1 MKFRKITA
9 LLCSL
14 LLLNGTG
21 AVAAETAAPYSREE
35 ISAHT
40 LVAGE
45 TAQELLVNGGFEMLE
60 AETKL
65 QVWALSTGPLVEGGS
80 ERTEDAHSGSYALR
94 LSAGEEVH
102 LTQQV
107 AISRL
112 NSGKI
117 CELSLWAK
125 PEKKGSSLTLTQT
138 FGIRNEQIQDEVL
151 EDVNIISFTDAE
163 AGKWTQKILRFT
175 IPERISYTAIDI
187 SVQKD
192 EAVLIDDVSLLLE
205 GAPPKVEKP
214 TKKEPVLEDFE
225 MVKNGDFEQ
234 GTLNWGVEPGQ
245 WNDFISIVPGGA
257 TGNCVKIFK
266 EPENSGKNPQ
276 LLQHISGFEEGAE
289 YQMHFRLK
297 SPGVDKLESIS
308 YGFRW
313 GVNGVR
319 MGHDKTG
326 NMVLLQN
333 DNWIDVYLD
342 SVCPPGA
349 NTCMIDFR
357 HFAPVGYYM
366 IDDVSVYM
374 TKRAP
379 YAEVETDEIFYY
391 TEWKKGE
398 VTVRDRTKNGA
409 LKNGRIVLEIRDGET
424 AVFTSE
430 GSMTGEVKKLEFPV
444 SVLSEKGKEYTAHT
458 AVYNETGS
466 LLEEYDSAIYR
477 YDRPTYLGADGVF
490 RKPDRNGVMREYNV
504 VIGNGVTNPRISIVA
519 PCGVTVVQLVGGA
532 SLPLKERLDMVEKE
546 GLLAQ
551 IVLYSGKK
559 SGGHPEMLPHTIDK
573 VMAVKDHPALFG
585 YKIQDEPMQKGNSDA
600 ELALAY
606 KTIRDLDPNH
616 PIYTV
621 DSGEASYERL
631 GKFCDLMD
639 IDVYPGKG
647 ADRATLLGEKIE
659 AAVKAVKGR
668 KPVGLL
674 QQAFELD
681 GTFPTADEFRHYAY
695 QALLSGASSFG
706 YHSFGESTTPL
717 SPEHSS
723 WPGLVKMAEWEQGF
737 MFDSLVKTK
746 NPMLNEDK
754 TDEVWWRT
762 YVLDGKIY
770 AIVLNRQL
778 EENTATVTLT
788 GVNGGYGAEG
798 YTVKRI
804 AGGEEE
810 TVAVNGTTFTTKL
823 IPQAAYLYEI
833 TPNTPVDFSTLP
845 TMKFRDL
852 TGYNWA
858 QNAISSMENAGVVTG
873 TTDYLFSPGEK
884 ITRGDFAYFLI
895 TALGLTGE
903 ETTSFSDVPSDAY
916 YAKAIAAGKAVG
928 ILEGVGDNLFDPHR
942 EISRQDIMTITARG
956 AKLVKA
962 LAESDTGVLDT
973 FTDAGQIA
981 DYARQSVAD
990 MVNAGLILG
999 NGDGTVNPLG
1009 YTTRAEAAVIAS
1021 RIYNMPVGA

>member
-1 MKFRKITA
+1 MHFKKLASVIGALT
-9 LLCSL
+9 LLCSM
-14 LLLNGTG
+14 GQ
-21 AVAAETAAPYSREE
+21 AAAAADAPYNREE
-35 ISAHT
+35 ITEHS

-45 TAQELLVNGGFEMLE
+45 NATEFIVNGSFEVME

-65 QVWALSTGPLVEGGS
+65 QAWALSTGPLAEGGS
-80 ERTEDAHSGSYALR
+80 ERIEDAHSGSYALR
-94 LSAGEEVH
+94 LSAEEEVH

-112 NSGKI
+112 KSGKI
-117 CELSLWAK
+117 CELSLWVK
-125 PEKKGSSLTLTQT
+125 PEKDKSSLTLTQT

-151 EDVNIISFTDAE
+151 EDVNTISFTDAE

-175 IPERISYTAIDI
+175 VPERISYTAIDI

-192 EAVLIDDVSLLLE
+192 ETVTIDDVSLLLE
-205 GAPPKVEKP
+205 GAPPKEEKP
-214 TKKEPVLEDFE
+214 TKKEPVLEDYE
-225 MVKNGDFEQ
+225 MVKNGGFEE

-245 WNDFISIVPGGA
+245 WNDFISIVPGGV
-257 TGNCVKIFK
+257 TGDCVKIFK

-297 SPGVDKLESIS
+297 SPGIDKLESIS

-313 GVNGVR
+313 GTNGVR

-333 DNWIDVYLD
+333 DSWIDVYLD
-342 SVCPPGA
+342 SVCPAGA

-409 LKNGRIVLEIRDGET
+409 LKNGRIAMEICDGET
-424 AVFTSE
+424 VVFTNE
-430 GSMTGEVKKLEFPV
+430 GIMTGETISLEFPLT
-444 SVLSEKGKEYTAHT
+444 VLTEKGKEYRVRT
-458 AVYNETGS
+458 AVYNESGA
-466 LLEEYDSAIYR
+466 LLEEYNNVIYR

-504 VIGNGVTNPRISIVA
+504 VLGNGVTNPRISIVA
-519 PCGVTVVQLVGGA
+519 PCGVTVAQLVGGA

-559 SGGHPEMLPHTIDK
+559 SGGHPEMLSHTIDK

-585 YKIQDEPMQKGNSDA
+585 YKIQDEPMQKGNSDE

-606 KTIRDLDPNH
+606 KTIRDLDPHH

-647 ADRATLLGEKIE
+647 EDRATLLGEKIE
-659 AAVKAVKGR
+659 AAVRAVKGR

-674 QQAFELD
+674 QQAFELG

-695 QALLSGASSFG
+695 QALMSGASSFG

-723 WPGLVKMAEWEQGF
+723 WPGLVEMAKWEQGF
-737 MFDSLVKTK
+737 MFDSLVKAK
-746 NPMLNEDK
+746 NPMLNEEK
-754 TDEVWWRT
+754 TKDTWWRT

-778 EENTATVTLT
+778 EEKVVTVMLT
-788 GVNGGYGAEG
+788 GVDGGYGAEG
-798 YTVKRI
+798 YTAKRI

-810 TVAVNGTTFTTKL
+810 NIPVSGTTFTVKL
-823 IPQAAYLYEI
+823 VPQAAYLYEI
-833 TPNTPVDFSTLP
+833 TPNTPLDFSTLP

-873 TTDYLFSPGEK
+873 TTDYLFAPGEK

-895 TALGLTGE
+895 NALGLTGE
-903 ETTSFSDVPSDAY
+903 ETASFADVPADAY
-916 YAKAIAAGKAVG
+916 YAKAIAAGKAAG
-928 ILEGVGDNLFDPHR
+928 ILQGVGDNLFDPDR

-956 AKLVKA
+956 AKAVKA
-962 LAESDTGVLDT
+962 LPEGEPGVLDA

-990 MVNAGLILG
+990 MVSAGLILG

-1009 YTTRAEAAVIAS
+1009 NATRAEAAVIAS
-1021 RIYNMPVGA
+1021 RVYNMPVGA

>member
-1 MKFRKITA
+1 MRFRKLTSLVCVLM
-9 LLCSL
+9 LLC
-14 LLLNGTG
+14 GMGHG
-21 AVAAETAAPYSREE
+21 AAAAEAPYNREE
-35 ISAHT
+35 ITAHT
-40 LVAGE
+40 LVHDENA
-45 TAQELLVNGGFEMLE
+45 TELIVNGGFEVLE
-60 AETKL
+60 SETNL
-65 QVWALSTGPLVEGGS
+65 QVWALSTGTLRAGEA
-80 ERTEDAHSGSYALR
+80 ERTEDAHSGMYALR
-94 LSAGEEVH
+94 LSADEEIH

-107 AISRL
+107 GISRL
-112 NSGKI
+112 KSGKI
-117 CELSLWAK
+117 CELSLWVK
-125 PEKKGSSLTLTQT
+125 PQTNESSLTLTQS

-151 EDVNIISFTDAE
+151 TETNTIEFADAR
-163 AGKWTQKILRFT
+163 AGEWTQKILRFVV
-175 IPERISYTAIDI
+175 PERITYTLLDI
-187 SVQKD
+187 SLHKD

-205 GAPPKVEKP
+205 GAPPEPEKP
-214 TKKEPVLEDFE
+214 TKKEPVLEDYE
-225 MVKNGDFEQ
+225 MVKNGGFEE
-234 GTLNWGVEPGQ
+234 GTANWGVEPGQ
-245 WNDFISIVPGGA
+245 WNDFISIVPGGV

-266 EPENSGKNPQ
+266 EPDNSNKNPQ

-297 SPGVDKLESIS
+297 SPGVDMLESIS

-313 GVNGVR
+313 GTNGVR

-357 HFAPVGYYM
+357 HFAKVGYYM
-366 IDDVSVYM
+366 VDDISVYM

-391 TEWKKGE
+391 TEWKTGE
-398 VTVRDRTKNGA
+398 VTVRDRTKTGA
-409 LKNGRIVLEIRDGET
+409 LQNGRFVLEIRDGET
-424 AVFTSE
+424 AVFTKE
-430 GSMTGEVKKLEFPV
+430 GTMAGTVGTLEFPLT
-444 SVLSEKGKEYTAHT
+444 VLAEKGKEYRAHT
-458 AVYNETGS
+458 AVYDEAGT

-490 RKPDRNGVMREYNV
+490 RKPDRNGVMQEYNV
-504 VIGNGVTNPRISIVA
+504 VLGNGVTNPRISIVA
-519 PCGVTVVQLVGGA
+519 PCGVTVAQLVGGA

-551 IVLYSGKK
+551 IVLYSGKM
-559 SGGHPEMLPHTIDK
+559 SGGHPEMLPATIDK

-585 YKIQDEPMQKGNSDA
+585 YKIQDEPMQKGNSDE

-606 KTIRDLDPNH
+606 KTIRDLDPHH

-621 DSGEASYERL
+621 DSGEASYERM

-639 IDVYPGKG
+639 IDVYPGN
-647 ADRATLLGEKIE
+647 DPERASLLGEKIE

-674 QQAFELD
+674 QQAFELG

-695 QALLSGASSFG
+695 QALMSGASGFG
-706 YHSFGESTTPL
+706 YHSFGESTTPI

-723 WPGLVKMAEWEQGF
+723 WPGLVEMAKWEQGF
-737 MFDSLVKTK
+737 MFDSLVKAK
-746 NPMLNEDK
+746 NPMLNEEK
-754 TDEVWWRT
+754 TEKVWWRT

-788 GVNGGYGAEG
+788 GVDGGYGAEG
-798 YTVKRI
+798 YTARRI

-810 TVAVNGTTFTTKL
+810 TAFVDGTTFTATL

-858 QNAISSMENAGVVTG
+858 QTAISAMENAGVVTG
-873 TTDYLFSPGEK
+873 TTVYLFAPGEK
-884 ITRGDFAYFLI
+884 ITRGDFAYFLLN
-895 TALGLTGE
+895 ALGLTGE
-903 ETTSFSDVPSDAY
+903 ETASFADVPEDAY
-916 YAKAIAAGKAVG
+916 YAKAIAAGKAAG
-928 ILEGVGDNLFDPHR
+928 ILQGIGDNRFDPER

-956 AKLVKA
+956 VKA
-962 LAESDTGVLDT
+962 FKSLPEGDMAVLDR

-981 DYARQSVAD
+981 EYARQSVAD
-990 MVNAGLILG
+990 MTNAGLILG

-1009 YTTRAEAAVIAS
+1009 STTRAEAAVIAS
-1021 RIYNMPVGA
+1021 RVYHMPVGA